1 MKQLITHLARAA
13 MMHAGTTMR
22 RTAVMLVLA
31 VLTVATAWA
40 HGSVTKDG
48 KTYTVFTGSTTSSF
62 YTLDADSLPPNS
74 SDSDE
79 LPDKLFDGSSYN
91 KWCYVSEKYYVN
103 SPNWKNL
110 IINFHTSEP
119 IVLKGYRITVADD
132 VQTYQ
137 FRNPRAWKL
146 YGATSANGKW
156 TLLDEQTYGGLPT
169 SLYDP
174 KKDFYV
180 TENATSYQYFRYEI
194 TEVMG
199 TGMSD
204 NYDNG
209 AYRYKCQLGE
219 FQLIGTT
226 ATDYANNLTNCSLS
240 GLQPTYNYTGNNI
253 SVNFTVKDGFGKT
266 ISSSNYTTSFSPG
279 TIKNPGLYTM
289 TISGKGSCSGSKNFT
304 FRVVKHLSG
313 NGTEES
319 PYLINNVT
327 DWDAFVDYVN
337 NENGN
342 YGDKVYKLCADLNNV
357 TTMVG
362 TDDAPF
368 KGNFDGDGHTL
379 NVNLSSD
386 SKYCAPFRYISHA
399 TVRNLHVTGTI
410 TAGSETANEQN
421 KFRGGLVGRAS
432 GIIRNCR
439 SSVTINSQL
448 SSEGSHGGLVAHS
461 WSPLEIYDCLFDGK
475 ITGST
480 TTNCGGFIGY
490 NDTPWLE
497 IYNCLMAGQLD
508 IDLSTGNSAT
518 FGRHR
523 SRYDFDEFVNNY
535 YVTAYGT
542 EQGTAVGTMTNDS
555 LRAHLGIQWEIRNG
569 KVVPIMDTKNV
580 QLGSVE
586 CENNYMHTGSSIV
599 LTPVVKDRT
608 GKLLTKD
615 VDYSISY
622 SPSPV
627 VDINDYTMII
637 SGIGEYRGKQTF
649 DFSVTG
655 LPAPMYI
662 DEDYAEGKLGHYA
675 VNIPETG
682 TAKLDL
688 AAFNFKSSF
697 KVYDNGGKAGNAVHG
712 TGCLRIVAPEGY
724 LIRLSGQHLDNHNSD
739 LNVFDG
745 NTADFSTSIGKAY
758 KPEGDIGTFTS
769 TGNEMLIKFY
779 ANDWD
784 KPDQYINP
792 GVDLNVSLVDASTV
806 YGITVNEATTGGG
819 SVSVNPTSAASG
831 NDVTMTV
838 TPAEGYKLCDLNATD
853 AFGNR
858 TFLSHLLW
866 YNTTPGTFKMTSSAM
881 TITPTFTNDFTAE
894 GGLYVNMLKH
904 STADAPLT
912 VNIPANVESL
922 KIYDDGG
929 KDSICGYNSDS
940 YLLLTAPAGY
950 RLSLFGTV
958 KLYYNDNDGLE
969 IFDGNTTATRLF
981 KNTDSNQAV
990 ELLESTGNQLLLHIM
1005 NSTSNYNGIDLKVR
1019 LFRPS
1024 TENSITV
1031 ENTTNGTVTSSLT
1044 KAKYGDEVTLSIS
1057 RNTGYALES
1066 LVVKDIDGNEISTG
1080 EWNWGNVGTSLTF
1093 TMPATS
1099 VTITPTFSDYP
1110 YINMK
1115 KGHKTLD
1122 DAEVLNIPADIRH
1135 FRVYDDG
1142 GKDGK
1147 NSSSYE
1153 GYLLLNAPEGYRMKM
1168 KGSVELDSYS
1178 SYYQLKIYDGNNT
1191 ASTVTTHDYNNKK
1204 AEKVSTGNQMLLY
1217 FEGPYAYSGF
1227 NLDVNS
1233 FNPEA
1238 DKTITVKQTL
1248 GGTVTPSV
1256 TKAKYDEEVTLTITP
1271 NEDHFLQSMEVKDID
1286 GNTVNNTDFN
1296 WYKGGNTPSF
1306 NMVETDVTV
1315 TPNFVD
1321 MPYYNM
1327 VNSSLSNAPTINIP
1341 AGVTKFKVYDDGGK
1355 DSCSSNYFY
1364 GYVKLAA
1371 PQGRRLKVTGT
1382 VKVYGGEYNDY
1393 LTVYDGHTTSKWIG
1407 SKRYWGTMEGEN
1419 IGAICSSDS
1428 LMLLYFRVSTG
1439 ADREGLDLTVTVY
1452 DPEDSNTITVVNPE
1466 KGGTIETAVTEAKP
1480 GDKVIVTHTANDSYY
1495 LEGLD
1500 IKDTDGLSISTN
1512 DWAWYTPD
1520 SALYFTMPAA
1530 AVTVI
1535 PLYTRMP
1542 SVKMPK
1548 SSTSDAPRAINIPDN
1563 VVRLKVYDDGGKDGN
1578 YSSYCSGY
1586 LLLTAP
1592 EGTTLQIDGTVKT
1605 EDIWDDYLIVY
1616 DGGTTDKRLG
1626 DSKYGG
1632 SSSSSSCS
1640 LTTTGNKVLL
1650 FFRSNYSYED
1660 TGLDLTVSVINTN
1673 ADFGITVNN
1682 PEQGGTVAASAETAK
1697 YNDTITV
1704 TAQQAGDYLLK
1715 DWHAQDFSGCEIS
1728 VTGGLWYDTVHT
1740 GTFVMPS
1747 SDVTITPEFT
1757 DDKTLDAG
1765 LYVNMVKTS
1774 TLAEPMQVTIP
1785 EGLKAFKIYD
1795 DGGKDGNSSS
1805 GCNAYVLLSAPEG
1818 HVLKLTGTIDTYDD
1832 SYNSLKVYDG
1842 TTNSTQLGD
1851 GYYRGSNKNI
1861 GVLKSS
1867 GNNMLLYFRTNS
1879 YSYRGLDLTLEVLDV
1894 NDVHTVNVKD
1904 SVGGKIIANPATAKG
1919 GTEVTLN
1926 VVPTNATWMLN
1937 ELTVLDED
1945 SLALNV
1951 TDALWYTGNT
1961 AATFTMPYAD
1971 VNVTSA
1977 FVNNWTAEG
1986 GLYVNMPS
1994 VANTATTP
2002 KTVTIPTGVASFK
2015 VYDDGGKDSKTNGKG
2030 KNYMLL
2036 TAPEGYLLQLTGK
2049 VKGSSSYCNLT
2060 VYDGESENAT
2070 NRLGKEKYGH
2080 NNNDGED
2087 VGALYSTG
2095 NKMLLY
2101 FNNTSRGYDGLD
2113 LTVTLV
2119 SATVEHTVT
2128 VNNPTTGSN
2137 KLTATPTLAV
2147 PNTQIALNPE
2157 TATGY
2162 FLEKCTATDEAG
2174 YAVKVTGGAWYDNA
2188 DATFFSMP
2196 PSNVTVTPSFT
2207 NALTAEDGLCVNME
2221 WTGDKAANALKVNVP
2236 DNVTSF
2242 KIYDDGGKNGYSSQN
2257 FDGCVL
2263 ITAPEGR
2270 LIRLTGSVPSSNYW
2284 TYLDVYEGDSKST
2297 NKRLGDNSFRQN
2309 ANVGELV
2316 CANQMLLYFYNSSA
2330 TDGNLDLTATILPA
2344 DTKFNVVVNNPEEG
2358 GVVEVDKTEVSYN
2371 EQVTLTAKPAKDY
2384 IIASVT
2390 AKDEAGNVVALLD
2403 WMSGTTTTFSMP
2415 ASTVTVT
2422 PVFSKNPTAENGLYV
2437 NMEYTGYNATDAK
2450 VINVSEGVQ
2459 SFAIYDNGGKDGKYS
2474 NSFDGYLLI
2483 TAPEDNII
2491 SLTGTVT
2498 SENGCDYLTVY
2509 DGSTTDNSLG
2519 NGSYGNSNTN
2529 GEDIGTLT
2537 STGNQMLLYFHS
2549 DYSVVKDGLN
2559 LKATITPCLT
2569 LANDSTNNSSRVYLN
2584 NEKET
2589 AAVLK
2594 GRTLYKD
2601 GKWNTICLPFNVDL
2615 TDVNCPLYGADAREL
2630 EEAYITGDE
2639 ANGHT
2644 LHLTFSSA
2652 VTTLEAGVP
2661 YIIKWESGSN
2671 ITDPVFT
2678 DVTVDNTDNGF
2689 DSGSGDYRV
2698 RFLGTYDKT
2707 VYAGKDKS
2715 VLFMGSSNN
2724 LYYPDGEASVSLGA
2738 CRAYFKI
2745 GDDAHCAKSFVGFD
2759 INFGEESTGIDST
2772 TDSTEYADDADTW
2785 YTIDGIKLDVKPSK
2799 KGMYIHNGK
2808 TVVVE

>member
-1 MKQLITHLARAA
+1 
-13 MMHAGTTMR
+13 
-22 RTAVMLVLA
+22 
-31 VLTVATAWA
+31 
-40 HGSVTKDG
+40 
-48 KTYTVFTGSTTSSF
+48 
-62 YTLDADSLPPNS
+62 
-74 SDSDE
+74 
-79 LPDKLFDGSSYN
+79 
-91 KWCYVSEKYYVN
+91 
-103 SPNWKNL
+103 
-110 IINFHTSEP
+110 
-119 IVLKGYRITVADD
+119 
-132 VQTYQ
+132 
-137 FRNPRAWKL
+137 
-146 YGATSANGKW
+146 
-156 TLLDEQTYGGLPT
+156 
-169 SLYDP
+169 
-174 KKDFYV
+174 
-180 TENATSYQYFRYEI
+180 
-194 TEVMG
+194 MG

-226 ATDYANNLTNCSLS
+226 ATDYAYNITNCSLS

-304 FRVVKHLSG
+304 FRVVKPLSG

-337 NENGN
+337 NENNN
-342 YGDKVYKLCADLNNV
+342 YGDKIYKLCADLNNV

-362 TDDAPF
+362 TENAPF

-386 SKYCAPFRYISHA
+386 SKYCAPFRYILHA

-448 SSEGSHGGLVAHS
+448 SGEGSHGGLVVHS
-461 WSPLEIYDCLFDGK
+461 WSPLKIYDCLFDGK

-779 ANDWD
+779 AFDWD

-1005 NSTSNYNGIDLKVR
+1005 NSTSNYNGIDLKAR

-1217 FEGPYAYSGF
+1217 S
-1227 NLDVNS
+1227 
-1233 FNPEA
+1233 
-1238 DKTITVKQTL
+1238 
-1248 GGTVTPSV
+1248 
-1256 TKAKYDEEVTLTITP
+1256 KAPMHI
-1271 NEDHFLQSMEVKDID
+1271 Q
-1286 GNTVNNTDFN
+1286 
-1296 WYKGGNTPSF
+1296 
-1306 NMVETDVTV
+1306 
-1315 TPNFVD
+1315 
-1321 MPYYNM
+1321 
-1327 VNSSLSNAPTINIP
+1327 
-1341 AGVTKFKVYDDGGK
+1341 
-1355 DSCSSNYFY
+1355 
-1364 GYVKLAA
+1364 
-1371 PQGRRLKVTGT
+1371 
-1382 VKVYGGEYNDY
+1382 
-1393 LTVYDGHTTSKWIG
+1393 
-1407 SKRYWGTMEGEN
+1407 
-1419 IGAICSSDS
+1419 
-1428 LMLLYFRVSTG
+1428 
-1439 ADREGLDLTVTVY
+1439 
-1452 DPEDSNTITVVNPE
+1452 
-1466 KGGTIETAVTEAKP
+1466 
-1480 GDKVIVTHTANDSYY
+1480 
-1495 LEGLD
+1495 
-1500 IKDTDGLSISTN
+1500 
-1512 DWAWYTPD
+1512 
-1520 SALYFTMPAA
+1520 AL
-1530 AVTVI
+1530 
-1535 PLYTRMP
+1535 
-1542 SVKMPK
+1542 
-1548 SSTSDAPRAINIPDN
+1548 
-1563 VVRLKVYDDGGKDGN
+1563 
-1578 YSSYCSGY
+1578 
-1586 LLLTAP
+1586 
-1592 EGTTLQIDGTVKT
+1592 
-1605 EDIWDDYLIVY
+1605 
-1616 DGGTTDKRLG
+1616 
-1626 DSKYGG
+1626 
-1632 SSSSSSCS
+1632 
-1640 LTTTGNKVLL
+1640 
-1650 FFRSNYSYED
+1650 
-1660 TGLDLTVSVINTN
+1660 
-1673 ADFGITVNN
+1673 
-1682 PEQGGTVAASAETAK
+1682 
-1697 YNDTITV
+1697 
-1704 TAQQAGDYLLK
+1704 
-1715 DWHAQDFSGCEIS
+1715 
-1728 VTGGLWYDTVHT
+1728 
-1740 GTFVMPS
+1740 
-1747 SDVTITPEFT
+1747 
-1757 DDKTLDAG
+1757 
-1765 LYVNMVKTS
+1765 
-1774 TLAEPMQVTIP
+1774 
-1785 EGLKAFKIYD
+1785 
-1795 DGGKDGNSSS
+1795 
-1805 GCNAYVLLSAPEG
+1805 
-1818 HVLKLTGTIDTYDD
+1818 
-1832 SYNSLKVYDG
+1832 
-1842 TTNSTQLGD
+1842 
-1851 GYYRGSNKNI
+1851 
-1861 GVLKSS
+1861 
-1867 GNNMLLYFRTNS
+1867 
-1879 YSYRGLDLTLEVLDV
+1879 
-1894 NDVHTVNVKD
+1894 
-1904 SVGGKIIANPATAKG
+1904 
-1919 GTEVTLN
+1919 
-1926 VVPTNATWMLN
+1926 TWML
-1937 ELTVLDED
+1937 
-1945 SLALNV
+1945 
-1951 TDALWYTGNT
+1951 
-1961 AATFTMPYAD
+1961 
-1971 VNVTSA
+1971 
-1977 FVNNWTAEG
+1977 
-1986 GLYVNMPS
+1986 
-1994 VANTATTP
+1994 
-2002 KTVTIPTGVASFK
+2002 I
-2015 VYDDGGKDSKTNGKG
+2015 
-2030 KNYMLL
+2030 
-2036 TAPEGYLLQLTGK
+2036 
-2049 VKGSSSYCNLT
+2049 
-2060 VYDGESENAT
+2060 
-2070 NRLGKEKYGH
+2070 
-2080 NNNDGED
+2080 
-2087 VGALYSTG
+2087 
-2095 NKMLLY
+2095 
-2101 FNNTSRGYDGLD
+2101 
-2113 LTVTLV
+2113 
-2119 SATVEHTVT
+2119 
-2128 VNNPTTGSN
+2128 
-2137 KLTATPTLAV
+2137 
-2147 PNTQIALNPE
+2147 
-2157 TATGY
+2157 
-2162 FLEKCTATDEAG
+2162 
-2174 YAVKVTGGAWYDNA
+2174 
-2188 DATFFSMP
+2188 
-2196 PSNVTVTPSFT
+2196 
-2207 NALTAEDGLCVNME
+2207 
-2221 WTGDKAANALKVNVP
+2221 
-2236 DNVTSF
+2236 
-2242 KIYDDGGKNGYSSQN
+2242 
-2257 FDGCVL
+2257 
-2263 ITAPEGR
+2263 R
-2270 LIRLTGSVPSSNYW
+2270 LILRQIRPS
-2284 TYLDVYEGDSKST
+2284 
-2297 NKRLGDNSFRQN
+2297 R
-2309 ANVGELV
+2309 
-2316 CANQMLLYFYNSSA
+2316 
-2330 TDGNLDLTATILPA
+2330 
-2344 DTKFNVVVNNPEEG
+2344 
-2358 GVVEVDKTEVSYN
+2358 
-2371 EQVTLTAKPAKDY
+2371 
-2384 IIASVT
+2384 
-2390 AKDEAGNVVALLD
+2390 
-2403 WMSGTTTTFSMP
+2403 
-2415 ASTVTVT
+2415 
-2422 PVFSKNPTAENGLYV
+2422 
-2437 NMEYTGYNATDAK
+2437 
-2450 VINVSEGVQ
+2450 
-2459 SFAIYDNGGKDGKYS
+2459 
-2474 NSFDGYLLI
+2474 
-2483 TAPEDNII
+2483 
-2491 SLTGTVT
+2491 
-2498 SENGCDYLTVY
+2498 
-2509 DGSTTDNSLG
+2509 
-2519 NGSYGNSNTN
+2519 
-2529 GEDIGTLT
+2529 
-2537 STGNQMLLYFHS
+2537 
-2549 DYSVVKDGLN
+2549 
-2559 LKATITPCLT
+2559 
-2569 LANDSTNNSSRVYLN
+2569 
-2584 NEKET
+2584 
-2589 AAVLK
+2589 
-2594 GRTLYKD
+2594 
-2601 GKWNTICLPFNVDL
+2601 
-2615 TDVNCPLYGADAREL
+2615 
-2630 EEAYITGDE
+2630 
-2639 ANGHT
+2639 
-2644 LHLTFSSA
+2644 
-2652 VTTLEAGVP
+2652 
-2661 YIIKWESGSN
+2661 
-2671 ITDPVFT
+2671 
-2678 DVTVDNTDNGF
+2678 
-2689 DSGSGDYRV
+2689 
-2698 RFLGTYDKT
+2698 
-2707 VYAGKDKS
+2707 
-2715 VLFMGSSNN
+2715 
-2724 LYYPDGEASVSLGA
+2724 
-2738 CRAYFKI
+2738 
-2745 GDDAHCAKSFVGFD
+2745 
-2759 INFGEESTGIDST
+2759 
-2772 TDSTEYADDADTW
+2772 
-2785 YTIDGIKLDVKPSK
+2785 
-2799 KGMYIHNGK
+2799 
-2808 TVVVE
+2808 

>member
-1 MKQLITHLARAA
+1 MKQMITHLARAA
-13 MMHAGTTMR
+13 MMLAGTTMR
-22 RTAVMLVLA
+22 RTAAVLVLA

-48 KTYTVFTGSTTSSF
+48 KTYTVFTGSSF

-74 SDSDE
+74 SNSDQ

-91 KWCYVSEKYYVN
+91 KWYYVSEKYYVN

-119 IVLKGYRITVADD
+119 IILKGYRITVADD
-132 VQTYQ
+132 VQTNYL
-137 FRNPRAWKL
+137 RNPRAWKL

-304 FRVVKHLSG
+304 FRVVKPLSG

-319 PYLINNVT
+319 PYLINNVI
-327 DWDAFVDYVN
+327 DWDAFVDHVN
-337 NENGN
+337 NENNN

-461 WSPLEIYDCLFDGK
+461 WSSLEIYDCLFDGK

-490 NDTPWLE
+490 NDNSWLK

-523 SRYDFDEFVNNY
+523 SRYDFNKFVNNY
-535 YVTAYGT
+535 YVYAYGT
-542 EQGTAVGTMTNDS
+542 VQGTSVGTMTNDS
-555 LRAHLGIQWEIRNG
+555 LRAHLGIQWEILDG

-599 LTPVVKDRT
+599 LTPVVKDMT

-637 SGIGEYRGKQTF
+637 SGIGEYRGKYLF

-662 DEDYAEGKLGHYA
+662 DEDYAEGQLGHYA

-712 TGCLRIVAPEGY
+712 TGYLRIVAPEGY
-724 LIRLSGQHLDNHNSD
+724 LIRLSGQHLDNFSST
-739 LNVFDG
+739 LSVFDG
-745 NTADFSTSIGKAY
+745 NTADYSASIGRSS

-779 ANDWD
+779 AFDWD
-784 KPDQYINP
+784 NTNNANP

-819 SVSVNPTSAASG
+819 SVSVSPTSAAFD

-838 TPAEGYKLCDLNATD
+838 TPANGNKLCDLNATD
-853 AFGNR
+853 AFGNKVD
-858 TFLSHLLW
+858 LSHLLW
-866 YNTTPGTFKMTSSAM
+866 YNNTPGTFKMTSSAM

-929 KDSICGYNSDS
+929 KDGICGYNTES
-940 YLLLTAPAGY
+940 YLLLTAPTGY

-958 KLYYNDNDGLE
+958 NIYYDNNEGLE
-969 IFDGNTTATRLF
+969 IFDGNTTDATRLF
-981 KNTDSNQAV
+981 RNTEYSQAV
-990 ELLESTGNQLLLHIM
+990 ELLESTGNQLLLHIK
-1005 NSTSNYNGIDLKVR
+1005 NSTGNYNGLDLKVR
-1019 LFRPS
+1019 LFQSS
-1024 TENSITV
+1024 TQNSITV

-1044 KAKYGDEVTLSIS
+1044 KAKYGDKVTLTIN

-1093 TMPATS
+1093 TMPATP
-1099 VTITPTFSDYP
+1099 VTITSSFSDYP

-1115 KGHKTLD
+1115 KGHKTVD
-1122 DAEVLNIPADIRH
+1122 DAEVLNIPADIRR

-1142 GKDGK
+1142 GEDGK
-1147 NSSSYE
+1147 NSYYYE
-1153 GYLLLNAPEGYRMKM
+1153 GYLLLNAPEGNRMKM
-1168 KGSVELDSYS
+1168 KGSVDLGNSSS
-1178 SYYQLKIYDGNNT
+1178 SYYLKIYDGGTTSSTQTTYKNKNNI
-1191 ASTVTTHDYNNKK
+1191 D
-1204 AEKVSTGNQMLLY
+1204 ERVSSGNQTLLY
-1217 FEGPYAYSGF
+1217 FICSSEEVGF
-1227 NLDVNS
+1227 NLDVSS
-1233 FNPEA
+1233 FDPEA
-1238 DKTITVKQTL
+1238 EKKITVKQAP
-1248 GGTVTPSV
+1248 GGTVTSSV
-1256 TKAKYDEEVTLTITP
+1256 TKAKFDEEVTLTITP
-1271 NEDHFLQSMEVKDID
+1271 DEGHFLQSMEVKDID
-1286 GNTVNNTDFN
+1286 GNTLNNTDFS

-1306 NMVETDVTV
+1306 NMVENDVTV
-1315 TPNFVD
+1315 TPYFVD

-1327 VNSSLSNAPTINIP
+1327 VSSSLYNATNIVIP

-1355 DSCSSNYFY
+1355 DSCSSNNFY
-1364 GYVKLAA
+1364 GYVKLTA

-1382 VKVYGGEYNDY
+1382 VKVNGGEYNDY

-1407 SKRYWGTMEGEN
+1407 PKRYLGTMEGEN

-1439 ADREGLDLTVTVY
+1439 TDREGLDLTVTVY
-1452 DPEDSNTITVVNPE
+1452 DPEDTNTITVVNPE
-1466 KGGTIETAVTEAKP
+1466 KGGTIETSVTDAKP
-1480 GDKVIVTHTANDSYY
+1480 GDKVIVTYTADDGYY
-1495 LEGLD
+1495 LDGLD
-1500 IKDTDGLSISTN
+1500 IKDADGVSISTN

-1520 SALYFTMPAA
+1520 SALYFNMPAA
-1530 AVTVI
+1530 AVTVT
-1535 PLYTRMP
+1535 PLFTRMP
-1542 SVKMPK
+1542 SVNMPK
-1548 SSTSDAPRAINIPDN
+1548 SSSSSSPRVLNIPDN
-1563 VVRLKVYDDGGKDGN
+1563 VVKLKVYDDGGKDGDYKTN
-1578 YSSYCSGY
+1578 YDGY
-1586 LLLTAP
+1586 LLLKAP
-1592 EGTTLQIDGTVKT
+1592 EGTTLQINGTVNT
-1605 EDIWDDYLIVY
+1605 YSSYSYHLTVY
-1616 DGGTTDKRLG
+1616 DDSTMTYSKRLGDDFRGSNAKVALTSTGNKVFLYFTTGGTTDSG
-1626 DSKYGG
+1626 I
-1632 SSSSSSCS
+1632 
-1640 LTTTGNKVLL
+1640 
-1650 FFRSNYSYED
+1650 
-1660 TGLDLTVSVINTN
+1660 DLTVSVINPN
-1673 ADFGITVNN
+1673 KDFNITVNN
-1682 PEQGGTVAASAETAK
+1682 PELGGLVDASAESAK

-1704 TAQQAGDYLLK
+1704 TSQQKDGYLLK
-1715 DWHAQDFSGCEIS
+1715 DYHVQDLTGSEIG
-1728 VTGGLWYDTVHT
+1728 VTGGLWYDTTHT
-1740 GTFVMPS
+1740 GTFIMPS

-1867 GNNMLLYFRTNS
+1867 GNNMLLYFCTNS
-1879 YSYRGLDLTLEVLDV
+1879 YKYKGLDLTLEVLDV

-1937 ELTVLDED
+1937 ELTVMDED
-1945 SLALNV
+1945 SLALDV

-1961 AATFTMPYAD
+1961 AATFTMPFAD

-1977 FVNNWTAEG
+1977 FVNNWTADG

-2002 KTVTIPTGVASFK
+2002 KTVTIPAGVTSFK
-2015 VYDDGGKDSKTNGKG
+2015 VYDDGGKDGKTNGKG

-2036 TAPEGYLLQLTGK
+2036 TAPEGYLLQLTGR
-2049 VKGSSSYCNLT
+2049 VKCYSSYNLT
-2060 VYDGESENAT
+2060 VYDGESANVD
-2070 NRLGKEKYGH
+2070 NYIGKEKYGH

-2101 FNNTSRGYDGLD
+2101 FNNSSRGYDGLD

-2137 KLTATPTLAV
+2137 KLTVTPTLAV

-2188 DATFFSMP
+2188 DATFFLMP
-2196 PSNVTVTPSFT
+2196 ASDVTVTPSFT
-2207 NALTAEDGLCVNME
+2207 NALTAEDGLHVNME
-2221 WTGDKAANALKVNVP
+2221 WTGTKAANALKVNVP

-2242 KIYDDGGKNGYSSQN
+2242 KIYDDGGKNGSSSTN
-2257 FDGCVL
+2257 FDGYVL

-2270 LIRLTGSVPSSNYW
+2270 LIKLTGSVPSSNYW
-2284 TYLDVYEGDSKST
+2284 TYLDVYEGSATDS
-2297 NKRLGDNSFRQN
+2297 NKRLGDGSFRQN
-2309 ANVGELV
+2309 ANVGALL
-2316 CANQMLLYFYNSSA
+2316 CPNQMLLYFYNSSA

-2358 GVVEVDKTEVSYN
+2358 GIVEADKTEVSYN
-2371 EQVTLTAKPAKDY
+2371 EQVTLTATPAEGY
-2384 IIASVT
+2384 IIASVI
-2390 AKDEAGNVVALLD
+2390 AKDETGRVLALLD
-2403 WMSGTTTTFSMP
+2403 WLGGTTATFSMP

-2422 PVFSKNPTAENGLYV
+2422 PVFTKNATAEGGLYV
-2437 NMEYTGYNATDAK
+2437 NMENTGSNYADAK
-2450 VINVSEGVQ
+2450 VVNVPKGVQ
-2459 SFAIYDNGGKDGKYS
+2459 SLAIYDDGGKNGIYS
-2474 NSFDGYLLI
+2474 RYFNGYLLL
-2483 TAPEDNII
+2483 TAPEGNII

-2498 SENGCDYLTVY
+2498 SEKGNSIYDYLVVY
-2509 DGSTTDNSLG
+2509 DGNTYNQSLG
-2519 NGSYGNSNTN
+2519 KGKYCNSN

-2549 DYSVVKDGLN
+2549 DGSTELAGLD

-2569 LANDSTNNSSRVYLN
+2569 LANDSTNNSSRVDAN
-2584 NEKET
+2584 DKNVT
-2589 AAVLK
+2589 NVILK

-2601 GKWNTICLPFNVDL
+2601 GKWNTICLPFDVDL
-2615 TDVNCPLYGADAREL
+2615 TDENGLLYGADARKL
-2630 EEAYITGDE
+2630 NSASITGDE
-2639 ANGHT
+2639 ETGHT
-2644 LHLTFSSA
+2644 LHLSFSEA

-2661 YIIKWESGSN
+2661 YIIKWNGGSN
-2671 ITDPVFT
+2671 IVDPMFT
-2678 DVTVDNTDNGF
+2678 DVTVDNTEDGFDNGEA
-2689 DSGSGDYRV
+2689 GDYRV

-2707 VYAGKDKS
+2707 VYSGKDKS

-2724 LYYPDGEASVSLGA
+2724 LYYPDGEAPVALGA

-2745 GDDAHCAKSFVGFD
+2745 GDDDALCAKSFVGFD
-2759 INFGEESTGIDST
+2759 IDFGDESTAIHNAEFIMQNDN
-2772 TDSTEYADDADTW
+2772 ADTW
-2785 YTIDGIKLDVKPSK
+2785 YTIDGIKLDGKPSK